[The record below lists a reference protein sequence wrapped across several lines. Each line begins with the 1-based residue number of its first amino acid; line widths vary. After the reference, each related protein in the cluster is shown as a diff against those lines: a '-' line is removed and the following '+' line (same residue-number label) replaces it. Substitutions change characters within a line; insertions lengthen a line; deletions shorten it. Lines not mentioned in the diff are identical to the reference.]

1 MCLVRSM
8 SEDMDFFCSM
18 TRFRNWILMNRWFS
32 GSLAVAW
39 TVLIFV
45 GCTLPGKDLP
55 SVHLFDHVD
64 KVVHFTFFFVF
75 QCLWTAFFRTRGIGL
90 ILILAIAYG
99 FFLEYYQS
107 HFVKGRSFDV
117 WDGVADTLGAFCC
130 VLWTKHP
137 KCKQNVNH

>member
-1 MCLVRSM
+1 MLGAHFPGKTCR
-8 SEDMDFFCSM
+8 
-18 TRFRNWILMNRWFS
+18 RFIYLITWIRWY
-32 GSLAVAW
+32 
-39 TVLIFV
+39 
-45 GCTLPGKDLP
+45 TLP
-55 SVHLFDHVD
+55 S
-64 KVVHFTFFFVF
+64 FVF